1 MGIQLSERANW
12 VIELGAK
19 WVYDGEK
26 LACNG
31 WGNWAFG
38 LICLFVLARPCGGQ
52 EELSGD
58 RRVMTF
64 LSAEVNLKALREDS
78 RLAVLPWE
86 VASSFASDIVGFDF
100 LQEDKFRISLSI
112 TDKDDMLAAISFPNS
127 KSIHTH
133 QLSSARFTEVRE
145 PSVLAEMKAKRFS
158 DSNWIVIQ
166 RENTFLLGESAA
178 QIAFVEN
185 NFQASPDFDLLTN
198 ETDVVKI
205 RLTVKPIR
213 LLWMNIIYE
222 NAEDLAEDHT
232 NAIVALLEDIEEM
245 RLDIS
250 LTDPV
255 SIQYTLKCQLAG
267 QVNFIQAFVNKVRLK
282 SVLQLESF
290 VQSKIDSWRLSQRE
304 EFGWKAYVARLKEE
318 VVNLKPQV
326 TDNELRYEI
335 GSLIKMPLAAVIS
348 SGILE
353 TLEMVRLTNERFSSQ
368 YKLRELSGA
377 IEKFNQDK
385 KQFPLREILGEDG
398 ESLLSWRVRILPYL
412 GYETLYNKFHLNE
425 RWDSPHNIQLLAEMP
440 SILRNSPE
448 GMKTGHTT
456 FVAPYGGSTTDRQ
469 TIWDIVPGDL
479 REIPE
484 EQTESILLVEVNQEA
499 AVPWTSPED
508 FNIESFDLRT
518 FLRSPPAGNGVVFV
532 DGQTE
537 YLSNAIGLED
547 LRELLQCSKRPF
559 KESVP

>member
-1 MGIQLSERANW
+1 MCGG
-12 VIELGAK
+12 V
-19 WVYDGEK
+19 K

-31 WGNWAFG
+31 RSHLALG
-38 LICLFVLARPCGGQ
+38 LICLFVLARPC
-52 EELSGD
+52 SGRADVSDD
-58 RRVMTF
+58 RRVTTF
-64 LSAEVNLKALREDS
+64 LTAEVNLKALREDS

-86 VASSFASDIVGFDF
+86 VASSLVSDIVGFDVI
-100 LQEDKFRISLSI
+100 QEEKLRVSLSI
-112 TDKDDMLAAISFPNS
+112 TEEDDMLAAISFPNS
-127 KSIHTH
+127 TSLHKHL
-133 QLSSARFTEVRE
+133 LSPARFMEVRE
-145 PSVLAEMKAKRFS
+145 PPILADLKAKRFS
-158 DSNWIVIQ
+158 DSAWIVIQ
-166 RENTFLLGESAA
+166 RENNFLFGESNA
-178 QIAFVEN
+178 QVAFAER
-185 NFQASPDFDLLTN
+185 NFQASPDFDLATN

-205 RLTVKPIR
+205 RLTLTPTRQIWK
-213 LLWMNIIYE
+213 NIIYE
-222 NAEDLAEDHT
+222 NAEDLAEDHA
-232 NAIVALLEDIEEM
+232 NATVALLEDIEEM

-250 LTDPV
+250 LTDPI
-255 SIQYTLKCQLAG
+255 STQYTLKCRLAG
-267 QVNFIQAFVNKVRLK
+267 QVDFIQALVNKVRLE
-282 SVLQLESF
+282 SILQLESI

-304 EFGWKAYVARLKEE
+304 AFGWRAYVARLKEE
-318 VVNLKPQV
+318 VLNLKPQV
-326 TDNELRYEI
+326 YENELRYEI
-335 GSLIKMPLAAVIS
+335 GSLIKMPLAAVMS

-353 TLEMVRLTNERFSSQ
+353 TLELVRLTNERFSSQ

-385 KQFPLREILGEDG
+385 RRFPLREILGEDG

-440 SILRNSPE
+440 SILRNGPE
-448 GMKTGHTT
+448 GMKAGHTT
-456 FVAPYGGSTTDRQ
+456 FVAPYGGSTPDRQ

-484 EQTESILLVEVNQEA
+484 EQTESILLVEVNEEA

-559 KESVP
+559 QNSVP

>member
-1 MGIQLSERANW
+1 LGNQLSELAKW

-19 WVYDGEK
+19 WVYGGVK

-31 WGNWAFG
+31 WGSWALG
-38 LICLFVLARPCGGQ
+38 LMSLLVLARPCGGQ
-52 EELSGD
+52 EEVSGD

-64 LSAEVNLKALREDS
+64 FSAEVNLRALREDS

-86 VASSFASDIVGFDF
+86 VASSLVSDIVGFDVI
-100 LQEDKFRISLSI
+100 QEEKLRVSLSI
-112 TDKDDMLAAISFPNS
+112 TDEDDMLAAISFPNS
-127 KSIHTH
+127 GSRHKH
-133 QLSSARFTEVRE
+133 QLSPARFMEVRE
-145 PSVLAEMKAKRFS
+145 PAILADLKAKRFS
-158 DSNWIVIQ
+158 DSDWIVIQ
-166 RENTFLLGESAA
+166 RENVFLFGESDA
-178 QIAFVEN
+178 QIAFAERN
-185 NFQASPDFDLLTN
+185 LQASADFDLSTN

-205 RLTVKPIR
+205 RMTVMPIR
-213 LLWMNIIYE
+213 LIWMNIIYE

-245 RLDIS
+245 QLDIS
-250 LTDPV
+250 LTDPI
-255 SIQYTLKCQLAG
+255 SIQYTLKCRLAE
-267 QVNFIQAFVNKVRLK
+267 QVDFIQALVNKVRLK

-304 EFGWKAYVARLKEE
+304 AFAWRAYVARLKEE
-318 VVNLKPQV
+318 VLNLKPQV
-326 TDNELRYEI
+326 TENELRYEI
-335 GSLIKMPLAAVIS
+335 GSLIKMPLAAVMS

-412 GYETLYNKFHLNE
+412 GYETLYHKFHLHE

-440 SILRNSPE
+440 SILRNGPD
-448 GMKTGHTT
+448 GMETGRTT
-456 FVAPYGGSTTDRQ
+456 FVAPYGGSTPDRQ

-484 EQTESILLVEVNQEA
+484 EQRESILLVEVNEEA

-547 LRELLQCSKRPF
+547 LRELLQCSKRTF
-559 KESVP
+559 QDSVP